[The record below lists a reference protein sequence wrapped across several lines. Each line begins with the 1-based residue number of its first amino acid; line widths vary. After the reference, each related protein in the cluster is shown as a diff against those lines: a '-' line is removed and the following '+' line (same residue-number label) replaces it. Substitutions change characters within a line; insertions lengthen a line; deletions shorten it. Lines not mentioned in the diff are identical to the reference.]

1 MKISDIVTLAKA
13 GYGPKDVLKLL
24 EAVETSPEVKKVE
37 AVLDKDTGDVEIKKD
52 DDKPDETEKDKEVPE
67 DNDID
72 TLVNLLKNN
81 NS

>member
-24 EAVETSPEVKKVE
+24 EAVETSPEVQKVE
-37 AVLDKDTGDVEIKKD
+37 AVVDQSTGDVEIKKPD
-52 DDKPDETEKDKEVPE
+52 VVEPKPEEKKEEVS
-67 DNDID
+67 DID
-72 TLVNLLKNN
+72 ALVNLLKE

>member
-37 AVLDKDTGDVEIKKD
+37 AVVDQETGDVEIKKE
-52 DDKPDETEKDKEVPE
+52 DDKPDEAEKDKEAPE
-67 DNDID
+67 DDAID
-72 TLVNLLKNN
+72 TLVNLLKQ

>member
-37 AVLDKDTGDVEIKKD
+37 AVVDQDTGDVEIKKED
-52 DDKPDETEKDKEVPE
+52 VKPEETEKDKEVPE
-67 DNDID
+67 DSDID

-81 NS
+81 S

>member
-37 AVLDKDTGDVEIKKD
+37 AVLDKDTGDVEIKKED
-52 DDKPDETEKDKEVPE
+52 VVDPQPDEKKEE
-67 DNDID
+67 ATDDID

-81 NS
+81 S

>member
-37 AVLDKDTGDVEIKKD
+37 AVVDQDTGDVEIKKE

>member
-37 AVLDKDTGDVEIKKD
+37 AVLDPEKGEVEIKKE
-52 DDKPDETEKDKEVPE
+52 DDKPDETEKEKEVPE

-72 TLVNLLKNN
+72 TLVNLLKQ

>member
-37 AVLDKDTGDVEIKKD
+37 AVVDKDTGDVEIKKD
-52 DDKPDETEKDKEVPE
+52 DDKPDETEKEKEVPE

>member
-37 AVLDKDTGDVEIKKD
+37 AVVDQETGDVEIKKD
-52 DDKPDETEKDKEVPE
+52 DDKPDEAEKEKEAPE

-81 NS
+81 S

>member
-37 AVLDKDTGDVEIKKD
+37 AVVDQDTGDVEIKKED
-52 DDKPDETEKDKEVPE
+52 VVEPQPEEKKEEVS
-67 DNDID
+67 DID
-72 TLVNLLKNN
+72 TLVNLLKT